1 MGGLDG
7 FAFTFLNLKVM
18 ADWAPKIA
26 EGFALTVALAALIV
40 VAGLALGLGLAV
52 LRAFGLRVLNWGIV
66 FTVDL
71 FRALPPLV
79 IIVLLYFGL
88 PELGLSMSG
97 FWATWLSLTLVL
109 AAFAEEIL
117 WAGIVATP
125 QGQWDAARA
134 LGLRFIP
141 VLFRVVLPQAVRM
154 VVPPLVNRTIAI
166 TKGTALASVVG
177 VAEIL
182 GASQSAMAFAGNPSP
197 LTLGAIAYAL
207 LFLPVVGVGRWIE
220 RKAAIPGRTRP
231 A

>member
-7 FAFTFLNLKVM
+7 FAFTFLNGKVM
-18 ADWAPKIA
+18 AEWLPKIVQ
-26 EGFALTVALAALIV
+26 GFGLTLALAVLIIA
-40 VAGLALGLGLAV
+40 AGLALGLGLAV
-52 LRAFGLRVLNWGIV
+52 LRAFGLRVLNWAIIFV
-66 FTVDL
+66 VDL

-88 PELGLSMSG
+88 PGMGISLSG

-117 WAGIVATP
+117 WAGITATP
-125 QGQWDAARA
+125 RGQWDAGKA
-134 LGLRFIP
+134 LGLRFLPI
-141 VLFRVVLPQAVRM
+141 LFRIILPQAVRM
-154 VVPPLVNRTIAI
+154 VVPPLTNRTIAI

-182 GASQSAMAFAGNPSP
+182 GSAQSAMAFSGNPSP

-207 LFLPVVGVGRWIE
+207 LFLPVVGAGRWIE
-220 RKAAIPGRTRP
+220 RRVAIPGR
-231 A
+231 

>member
-18 ADWAPKIA
+18 AEWLPKIA
-26 EGFALTVALAALIV
+26 AGFALTVLLAALIV

-66 FTVDL
+66 FVVDL

-88 PELGLSMSG
+88 PGMGLSLSG

-109 AAFAEEIL
+109 AAFSEEIF
-117 WAGIVATP
+117 WAGITATGR
-125 QGQWDAARA
+125 GQWDAGRA
-134 LGLRFIP
+134 LGLRFLPI
-141 VLFRVVLPQAVRM
+141 LFRIILPQAVRM
-154 VVPPLVNRTIAI
+154 VVPPLTNRTIAI

-177 VAEIL
+177 VGEIL
-182 GASQSAMAFAGNPSP
+182 GAAQSAMAFSGNPSP

-207 LFLPVVGVGRWIE
+207 LFMPVVGVGRWIE
-220 RKAAIPGRTRP
+220 RRAAIPGR
-231 A
+231 

>member
-18 ADWAPKIA
+18 ATWLPKIA
-26 EGFALTVALAALIV
+26 EGFVLTVLLAALIV
-40 VAGLALGLGLAV
+40 AAGLSLGLGLAV

-66 FTVDL
+66 FVVDL

-88 PELGLSMSG
+88 PGMGVSLSG

-109 AAFAEEIL
+109 AAFSEEIF
-117 WAGIVATP
+117 WAGITATGR
-125 QGQWDAARA
+125 GQWDAGRA
-134 LGLRFIP
+134 LGLRFLPI
-141 VLFRVVLPQAVRM
+141 LFRIILPQAVRM
-154 VVPPLVNRTIAI
+154 VVPPLTNRTIAI

-177 VAEIL
+177 VGEIL
-182 GASQSAMAFAGNPSP
+182 GSAQSAMAFSGNPSP

-207 LFLPVVGVGRWIE
+207 LFLPVVGLGRWIE
-220 RKAAIPGRTRP
+220 RRAVLPGR
-231 A
+231 

>member
-7 FAFTFLNLKVM
+7 FAITFLNGKVM
-18 ADWAPKIA
+18 AEWLPKIV

-52 LRAFGLRVLNWGIV
+52 LRAFGLRVLNWAII
-66 FTVDL
+66 FFVDL

-88 PELGLSMSG
+88 PGMGISLSG

-109 AAFAEEIL
+109 AAFSEEIF
-117 WAGIVATP
+117 WAGITATP
-125 QGQWDAARA
+125 RGQWDAGKA
-134 LGLRFIP
+134 LGLRFLPI
-141 VLFRVVLPQAVRM
+141 LFRIVLPQAVRM
-154 VVPPLVNRTIAI
+154 VVPPLTNRTIAI

-182 GASQSAMAFAGNPSP
+182 GAAQSAMAFSGNPSP

-207 LFLPVVGVGRWIE
+207 LFLPVVGAGRWIE
-220 RKAAIPGRTRP
+220 RRVAIPGR
-231 A
+231 

>member
-7 FAFTFLNLKVM
+7 FAFTFFNLKVM
-18 ADWAPKIA
+18 ATWAPNIA
-26 EGFALTVALAALIV
+26 AGFGLTVALAALIV
-40 VAGLALGLGLAV
+40 AAGLALGLGLAV
-52 LRAFGLRVLNWGIV
+52 LRAFGLRVVNWGII
-66 FTVDL
+66 FLVDL
-71 FRALPPLV
+71 LRALPPLV

-88 PELGLSMSG
+88 PGVGISLSG

-109 AAFAEEIL
+109 AAFAEEIF
-117 WAGIVATP
+117 WAGITATP
-125 QGQWDAARA
+125 RGQWDAGRA
-134 LGLRFIP
+134 LGLKFLP
-141 VLFRVVLPQAVRM
+141 VLFRIILPQAVRM

-182 GASQSAMAFAGNPSP
+182 GAAQSAMAFSGNPSP

-220 RKAAIPGRTRP
+220 RRTALP
-231 A
+231 AR

>member
-18 ADWAPKIA
+18 AEWLPNITA
-26 EGFALTVALAALIV
+26 GFALTVLLAALIV
-40 VAGLALGLGLAV
+40 VAGLALGLSLAV
-52 LRAFGLRVLNWGIV
+52 LRAFGVRVLNWGIV
-66 FTVDL
+66 FVVDL

-88 PELGLSMSG
+88 PGMGLSLSG

-109 AAFAEEIL
+109 AAFSEEIF
-117 WAGIVATP
+117 WAGITATGR
-125 QGQWDAARA
+125 GQWDAGRA
-134 LGLRFIP
+134 LGLRFLPI
-141 VLFRVVLPQAVRM
+141 LFRIILPQAVRM
-154 VVPPLVNRTIAI
+154 VVPPLTNRTIAI

-177 VAEIL
+177 VGEIL
-182 GASQSAMAFAGNPSP
+182 GSAQSAMAFSGNPSP

-220 RKAAIPGRTRP
+220 RRAAIPGR
-231 A
+231 

>member
-18 ADWAPKIA
+18 AEWLPKIA
-26 EGFALTVALAALIV
+26 AGFALTVLLAALIV

-66 FTVDL
+66 FVVDL

-88 PELGLSMSG
+88 PGMGLSLSG

-109 AAFAEEIL
+109 AAFSEEIF
-117 WAGIVATP
+117 WAGITATGR
-125 QGQWDAARA
+125 GQWDAGRA
-134 LGLRFIP
+134 LGLRFLPI
-141 VLFRVVLPQAVRM
+141 LFRIILPQAVRM
-154 VVPPLVNRTIAI
+154 VVPPLTNRTIAI

-177 VAEIL
+177 VGEIL
-182 GASQSAMAFAGNPSP
+182 GAAQSAMAFSGNPSP

-207 LFLPVVGVGRWIE
+207 LFMPVVGIGRWIE
-220 RKAAIPGRTRP
+220 RRAAIPGR
-231 A
+231 